1 MRSVFWNVIVLPS
14 ALAALLLSAGCA
26 ESSEDP
32 RPTCSV
38 DDSLADNSLVAT
50 VGDTDWVA
58 TSTGY
63 QLLATGLHASFTVD
77 AANYLSLRLVN
88 ETIFELSDDG
98 VISELEGDGIDD
110 IISGGALPADFD
122 IGDSAT
128 EGADVTIA
136 VDGDTLHSGE
146 GDGGFLRLTSLD
158 TGVLRG
164 CFFFN
169 ADAQAGGSGEA
180 VDVESGS
187 FALTA
192 L

>member
-14 ALAALLLSAGCA
+14 ALAALLLSVGCA

-32 RPTCSV
+32 RPTCSA
-38 DDSLADNSLVAT
+38 DDSLADNALVAT

-63 QLLATGLHASFTVD
+63 QLLATGLLASFTVD
-77 AANYLSLRLVN
+77 SANYMSLRLVT

-98 VISELEGDGIDD
+98 VISELEGDDVD
-110 IISGGALPADFD
+110 EVMSDEAFPADFEL
-122 IGDSAT
+122 GDSAT
-128 EGADVTIA
+128 EGADATIA

-146 GDGGFLRLTSLD
+146 GEGGFLRLTSLEA
-158 TGVLRG
+158 GVLRG
-164 CFFFN
+164 CFYFN
-169 ADAQAGGSGEA
+169 ADGQDGASTDA
-180 VDVESGS
+180 VDVDAGS
-187 FALTA
+187 FALTP